1 MSTLELQQSVLQD
14 VASLLGDNRAME
26 MLHRF
31 LQELKAE
38 QITTC
43 SPPSPIPG
51 LAYSPQERKQAIEQA
66 EADIAANRI
75 YSIEE
80 AIKYV
85 HNR

>member
-26 MLHRF
+26 ILHRF

-38 QITTC
+38 QTATHIPTA
-43 SPPSPIPG
+43 IPG
-51 LAYSPQERKQAIEQA
+51 LAYSMKEREQAIEQA

-80 AIKYV
+80 AIKCV
-85 HNR
+85 RNR